1 MESFL
6 SPDFSQSAIIEIF
19 LFQDPRDKMILYYQD
34 DKNEWKVNGS

>member
-19 LFQDPRDKMILYYQD
+19 LFQDPTNKIIFYYQD